1 MVRIETAV
9 QENAVDEIGDDG
21 PPLGVPRIVFLQ
33 SRCMTLLEEDDIEG
47 LEPILDEVFG
57 LMRSAHSLSAT
68 ERDEICRNHEELQE
82 ALDTKMEYLRQQVE
96 VAGSGRRAAGRYEAH
111 RAPSDE

>member
-9 QENAVDEIGDDG
+9 QTRTVDETDDDG
-21 PPLGVPRIVFLQ
+21 LPLGAPRIVFLQ
-33 SRCMTLLEEDDIEG
+33 SRCLTLLEEDDIEG

-57 LMRSAHSLSAT
+57 LMRNAHSLSAT
-68 ERDEICRNHEELQE
+68 ERDEICRNHEQLQE

-96 VAGSGRRAAGRYEAH
+96 VAGCGRRAAGRYGAH